1 MGRYEEEFRYI
12 WPVIDR
18 ATRLFLLPKRID
30 LRGGGNFV
38 REGPNILVG
47 NHIGS
52 YQDVSVLL
60 RRVPR
65 MIYFT
70 ANQMIFSRDGASELV
85 LRHLHR
91 HMGRFGSFVHV
102 LLNPV
107 YTFLVYFVS
116 GHIARI
122 GTIPVDIYGHKR
134 AAIEKCQDYLRQG
147 RAVVALQG
155 RGRVFPKD
163 PNPYVKEFRR
173 GVSIMAYNLYKESGL
188 SVPVT
193 PLSIFGTHIM
203 WGVPA
208 TIKVNV
214 GPPLFIKDH
223 WTGEEVSTIE
233 AFRYALQR
241 TVAGLLRDSLGWDPP
256 PKKERSSPWHSKAS

>member
-1 MGRYEEEFRYI
+1 MGTYEEEFQYI
-12 WPVIDR
+12 RKFVDR
-18 ATRLFLLPKRID
+18 ATRFFLLPKKVD
-30 LRGGGNFV
+30 LRGGENFV
-38 REGPNILVG
+38 REGPNIIIG

-52 YQDVSVLL
+52 YKDVSVLL
-60 RRVPR
+60 RHVPR

-70 ANQMIFSRDGASELV
+70 ANQMIFTRAGASELV

-91 HMGRFGSFVHV
+91 HMGKFGGFVHV

-122 GTIPVDIYGHKR
+122 GTIPVDIYGSKR
-134 AAIEKCQDYLRQG
+134 ASILKCQDYLKKG
-147 RAVVALQG
+147 RAVIALQG

-173 GVSIMAYNLYKESGL
+173 GVSIMAYNLRKESGL
-188 SVPVT
+188 DVPVT
-193 PLSIFGTHIM
+193 PMSMFGTHIM
-203 WGVPA
+203 LGVPA

-214 GPPLFIKDH
+214 GPPLFIRDH
-223 WTGEEVSTIE
+223 WTGDEVSTVE
-233 AFRYALQR
+233 AFRAELQR
-241 TVAGLLRDSLGWDPP
+241 TVTRLFRDSLSW
-256 PKKERSSPWHSKAS
+256 

>member
-1 MGRYEEEFRYI
+1 MGTYEEELQSIRGF
-12 WPVIDR
+12 VDR
-18 ATRLFLLPKRID
+18 AAKLFLFPKTID
-30 LRGGGNFV
+30 LRGGENFV
-38 REGPNILVG
+38 REGPNIIIG

-60 RRVPR
+60 LHVPR

-70 ANQMIFSRDGASELV
+70 ANKMIFTRQGASELI

-91 HMGRFGSFVHV
+91 HMGKFGGFIHV
-102 LLNPV
+102 LLNPI

-116 GHIARI
+116 GHIAKI
-122 GTIPVDIYGHKR
+122 GTIPVDIYGSKR
-134 AAIEKCQDYLRQG
+134 ESILRCQDYLRQG
-147 RAVVALQG
+147 RAIIALQG
-155 RGRVFPKD
+155 RGRVHPKD

-173 GVSIMAYNLYKESGL
+173 GVSIMAYNLFKESGL

-208 TIKVNV
+208 TIKINV
-214 GPPLFIKDH
+214 GRPLFVKDY
-223 WTGEEVSTIE
+223 WTGEEVSTVE
-233 AFRYALQR
+233 AFRAALQQ
-241 TVAGLLRDSLGWDPP
+241 TVTGLLRESLSW
-256 PKKERSSPWHSKAS
+256 